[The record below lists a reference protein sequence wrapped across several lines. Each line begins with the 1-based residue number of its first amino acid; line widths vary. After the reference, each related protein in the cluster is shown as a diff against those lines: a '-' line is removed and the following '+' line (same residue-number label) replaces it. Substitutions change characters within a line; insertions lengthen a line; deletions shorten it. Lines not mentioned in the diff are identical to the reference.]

1 MAKSNDSKWFWDRYV
16 RFYSDLM
23 SNIRMNDMEPLVVI
37 AGIIGNVIIHA
48 TTILRADPLWVGVSE
63 VLMVIVAVWWILSFV
78 VCAIIALVLCFDRN
92 FDVIDLFYTM
102 AFTFITIAFIAL
114 FFVMTGVVPYLPFLA
129 FL

>member
-1 MAKSNDSKWFWDRYV
+1 MAKSNDSKWFWDRYE

-48 TTILRADPLWVGVSE
+48 TTILRAAPLWVGVSE
-63 VLMVIVAVWWILSFV
+63 VLMVIVAVWWILSFI

-114 FFVMTGVVPYLPFLA
+114 FFVMTGVVPHLPFLA

>member
-63 VLMVIVAVWWILSFV
+63 VLMVIVAVWWILSFI